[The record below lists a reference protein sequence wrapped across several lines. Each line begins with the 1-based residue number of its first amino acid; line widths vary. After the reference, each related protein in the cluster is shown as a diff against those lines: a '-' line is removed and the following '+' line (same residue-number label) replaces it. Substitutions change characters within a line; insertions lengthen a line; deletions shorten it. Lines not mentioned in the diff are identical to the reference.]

1 MPPLGLYVHVP
12 FCARKCAYCD
22 FASWPGRENDMPRYA
37 DAVCAEIAR
46 RAAECGHPAADT
58 VFFGGG
64 TPSLLPPA
72 LFRQLA
78 QTLRTHFDIA
88 PDAEWTV
95 ECNPGTLTQPFA
107 DTLAACGVNRVSLG
121 MQAAQ
126 PALLKRLNRIH
137 DMDGVRQAVS
147 IARAAG
153 IGRLNLDLMLGLPGQ
168 TMADWRD
175 TLDAALSLAPQHIS
189 CYALIVEEGTP
200 LAAQLAR
207 GEITLPGEDAER
219 AMYGAAR
226 DILRAHGF
234 HQYEISN
241 FAKDGFACRHNLKY
255 WNLEEYLGL
264 GPAAH
269 SFYHERRFSFKR
281 DLKAYIRAM
290 EHPQSGLVIT
300 GEDYLGFGCAAHSL
314 WRNTRRANPAEL
326 AAYLRG
332 DAPETEQISPD
343 DAMFESLMLGLRL
356 TQGMDEA
363 DFARRHGRALW
374 DVYGARLA
382 PALRDGRLMRQD
394 GRLYLTEHG
403 MDVMNSVLVD
413 AMGE

>member
-78 QTLRTHFDIA
+78 RALRTHFDIA
-88 PDAEWTV
+88 PDAEWTA

-107 DTLAACGVNRVSLG
+107 DTLAACGVNRISLG
-121 MQAAQ
+121 MQATQ
-126 PALLKRLNRIH
+126 PALLRRLNRIH

-153 IGRLNLDLMLGLPGQ
+153 IQRLSLDLMLGLPGQ

-175 TLDAALSLAPQHIS
+175 TLDAALSLAPQHLS

-200 LAAQLAR
+200 LAVQLAR
-207 GEITLPGEDAER
+207 G
-219 AMYGAAR
+219 
-226 DILRAHGF
+226 
-234 HQYEISN
+234 
-241 FAKDGFACRHNLKY
+241 
-255 WNLEEYLGL
+255 
-264 GPAAH
+264 
-269 SFYHERRFSFKR
+269 
-281 DLKAYIRAM
+281 
-290 EHPQSGLVIT
+290 
-300 GEDYLGFGCAAHSL
+300 
-314 WRNTRRANPAEL
+314 
-326 AAYLRG
+326 
-332 DAPETEQISPD
+332 
-343 DAMFESLMLGLRL
+343 
-356 TQGMDEA
+356 
-363 DFARRHGRALW
+363 
-374 DVYGARLA
+374 
-382 PALRDGRLMRQD
+382 
-394 GRLYLTEHG
+394 
-403 MDVMNSVLVD
+403 
-413 AMGE
+413 

>member
-46 RAAECGHPAADT
+46 RAAKCGHPAADT

-78 QTLRTHFDIA
+78 RALRTHFDIA

-107 DTLAACGVNRVSLG
+107 DTLAACGVNRISLG

-126 PALLKRLNRIH
+126 PALLRRLNRIH

-153 IGRLNLDLMLGLPGQ
+153 IQRLSLDLMLGLPGQ

-219 AMYGAAR
+219 DMYGAAR
-226 DILRAHGF
+226 DIL
-234 HQYEISN
+234 
-241 FAKDGFACRHNLKY
+241 
-255 WNLEEYLGL
+255 
-264 GPAAH
+264 
-269 SFYHERRFSFKR
+269 
-281 DLKAYIRAM
+281 
-290 EHPQSGLVIT
+290 
-300 GEDYLGFGCAAHSL
+300 
-314 WRNTRRANPAEL
+314 
-326 AAYLRG
+326 
-332 DAPETEQISPD
+332 
-343 DAMFESLMLGLRL
+343 
-356 TQGMDEA
+356 
-363 DFARRHGRALW
+363 
-374 DVYGARLA
+374 
-382 PALRDGRLMRQD
+382 
-394 GRLYLTEHG
+394 
-403 MDVMNSVLVD
+403 
-413 AMGE
+413 

>member
-78 QTLRTHFDIA
+78 RALRTHFDIA

-107 DTLAACGVNRVSLG
+107 DTLAAGGVNRISLG
-121 MQAAQ
+121 MQATQ
-126 PALLKRLNRIH
+126 PALLRRLNRIH

-153 IGRLNLDLMLGLPGQ
+153 IQRLSLDLMLGLPGQ

-241 FAKDGFACRHNLKY
+241 FALPGEECRHNANC
-255 WNLEEYLGL
+255 W
-264 GPAAH
+264 
-269 SFYHERRFSFKR
+269 RR
-281 DLKAYIRAM
+281 
-290 EHPQSGLVIT
+290 
-300 GEDYLGFGCAAHSL
+300 EDYLGFGCAAHSL

-394 GRLYLTEHG
+394 GHLLLTEHG